1 MKRIVEKGKRLTGFL
16 FHVLD
21 EINHSRDKKVIQ
33 LITPRD
39 AHGCQV
45 SMLMLEKG
53 RQIFDALID
62 EGVIADWR
70 EPNVIRIAPV
80 PLYNTFED
88 VWRFGHIISKILAG

>member
-1 MKRIVEKGKRLTGFL
+1 MEVLVTKSRLLTSYL
-16 FHVLD
+16 FHILD
-21 EINHSRDKKVIQ
+21 DINRTEKKPVIQ

-45 SMLMLEKG
+45 SLLMLERG
-53 RQIFDALID
+53 REIFDALIN

-80 PLYNTFED
+80 PLYNRFED
-88 VWRFGHIISKILAG
+88 VWIFGNVIKTILNN